1 MHRSADYSSFKAA
14 HHGEVRP
21 TRWEIRPMAEKCASK
36 SWATFLHTHQIEHK
50 KQKQLK
56 WWFQQAFI
64 CIWVC
69 FSVTGSE
76 LKLSFLK
83 ENLPSPKYGIHLH
96 CNPKWRA
103 GSFPLDLCFTYSYSL
118 VSHGQWMETL
128 PCTNSNRP
136 LWDRCSGNHWQA
148 AFPWE
153 AHHTLPQPFRS
164 KLCSCPCPALIWPMR
179 SYVSVQSRSD
189 RYLYFNNFFSMFP
202 FPNTFLNRQSPYKAY
217 FSKVIII
224 CYRINSGISQACLC
238 KNQVWSNPFVQRFLS
253 GSVKENELL

>member
-103 GSFPLDLCFTYSYSL
+103 GSFPLDLSFTYSYSL
-118 VSHGQWMETL
+118 LFLMDNEWKHSPVRIPTALFETDVL
-128 PCTNSNRP
+128 ETT
-136 LWDRCSGNHWQA
+136 D
-148 AFPWE
+148 
-153 AHHTLPQPFRS
+153 
-164 KLCSCPCPALIWPMR
+164 KL
-179 SYVSVQSRSD
+179 
-189 RYLYFNNFFSMFP
+189 P
-202 FPNTFLNRQSPYKAY
+202 FPGRHITHSH
-217 FSKVIII
+217 SH
-224 CYRINSGISQACLC
+224 SGPNCA
-238 KNQVWSNPFVQRFLS
+238 VVHVQL
-253 GSVKENELL
+253 